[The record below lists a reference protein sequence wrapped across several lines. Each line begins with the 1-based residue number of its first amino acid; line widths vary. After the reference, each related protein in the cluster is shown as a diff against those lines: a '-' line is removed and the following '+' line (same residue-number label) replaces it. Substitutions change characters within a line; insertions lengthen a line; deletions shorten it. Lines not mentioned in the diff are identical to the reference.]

1 LELFSDISP
10 VKELIDKAEKIVIII
25 HTNPDGDA
33 LGAGLAVYHFLKQQN
48 KETILISPNQFPLF
62 LSWMPGSEDIL
73 VYERHIN
80 KAKQCIEESDLIF
93 CLDFNAVNRVD
104 KATESLKNA
113 KAKKILIDHHLYP
126 DAFDYSFSETNTSST
141 SELIFEFFLA
151 LNGKQYLNKA
161 IAECLYVGIVTD
173 TGSFSYACNYEKTYL
188 IIAELYKLG
197 INGEQIHRKVYDTY
211 SENRMRLLGFSLSEK
226 LKVLPQFHAAYI
238 VLTKE
243 ELKRF
248 NYQIGDTEGVVNF
261 ALAIDGISLAALF
274 MERSDHT
281 KVSFRSKGNFS
292 VDQVARDHFEG
303 GGHRNAAGGNLKV
316 SLEDAIK
323 IFEELLPGY
332 FNELAANV

>member
-161 IAECLYVGIVTD
+161 IAECLYVGLLQIQAHSAMPAIMKNLSHYC
-173 TGSFSYACNYEKTYL
+173 G
-188 IIAELYKLG
+188 II
-197 INGEQIHRKVYDTY
+197 
-211 SENRMRLLGFSLSEK
+211 
-226 LKVLPQFHAAYI
+226 
-238 VLTKE
+238 
-243 ELKRF
+243 
-248 NYQIGDTEGVVNF
+248 
-261 ALAIDGISLAALF
+261 
-274 MERSDHT
+274 
-281 KVSFRSKGNFS
+281 
-292 VDQVARDHFEG
+292 
-303 GGHRNAAGGNLKV
+303 
-316 SLEDAIK
+316 
-323 IFEELLPGY
+323 
-332 FNELAANV
+332 